1 MAFFPV
7 PDPQPVT
14 NTLKPLQHEQ
24 QRYAAHIPLSGRQ
37 STTSCES
44 ANSGTQLDSATRRLD
59 QMIDQARYRHSQHR
73 NKFKE
78 AIDYLDHIFEDF
90 QREAADAA
98 ARPTANGGGKKEK
111 AAATTTTAS
120 AQQKHQQQPQ
130 QQKHVQAVQDDSSA
144 GGAVVIEPV
153 QATFR
158 QGSVKS
164 AKEAFEKVA
173 AAIASDKQNSR
184 VRKQPS
190 VPTSSSSSS
199 AQQQQQ
205 KPAKVPLR
213 SVPSSSFPTT
223 ATTATATVAAGAG
236 AELADVEVAET
247 IVLPSKHSAERLDFT
262 KHWVSGG
269 GAEGG
274 AGAGVAVWAQSAP
287 HRRDDPLLGIH
298 GTESSAGGYD
308 SDEHSLGSCSA
319 EVAAINAADQQRR
332 RRHNQQQQQAKK
344 KAPVAPAQQ
353 QKAVATVATT
363 ASAVPSKAA
372 PQHHQQHQQQQQQ
385 QRYAKQANANGT
397 AADRPMLPQI
407 VAAPSCATSR
417 PQPFRPQP
425 QLGVLPPAL
434 VAAAASTSGCGDQQQ
449 MLQKVPSIEQLRL
462 MRSSQERAGSQD
474 YHSMASSVH
483 SQDGFRPA
491 ASCLSTLSL
500 QRIGL
505 MGGSSGSGAFHSYT
519 PTTAQQKQ
527 SSVPFQPQPQQ
538 YQLKGSIQSLPDSA
552 LCTAAAA
559 GLKGYGAAVYSQQQP
574 SSFGTGITA
583 MAQQQQQQK
592 QPVNGI
598 ATNHRQFATLA
609 RMDSSNSKAKQGTTG
624 GGSSTA
630 TTTTNCLRP
639 TAQRLLP
646 ATATTTATTATTA
659 TADHASAIDALV
671 AELELNT
678 ADTSFASAEKRRSFP
693 TMQTEVASR
702 TKPAKIG
709 GTTVVTRQQL
719 PSHNFTNRPAQQ
731 ENGSNRSKP
740 LEKLNELIAMDD
752 ESSTMRRRRTAQ
764 QQQQQAAAASSA
776 PAPPAAGGN
785 RPFDTINQEKLNPSK
800 VDAMA
805 RMFNGKQQQQ
815 QSAATAGTATKPFTS
830 GGSTGNNATSDHQG
844 WATRRAATIGG
855 GRAAAPAVPSSS
867 VGSTTARHGGD
878 VPPLSLTN
886 GHHAPPATA
895 TTARQHNQQQ
905 HSALKKQYTLPAM
918 ASVAAAAAT
927 MAPLSSRIYR
937 GNGAA
942 AGLLELGG
950 TNGRCRTNGT
960 GRTTTAA
967 AKRDGAGTPTVVD
980 DDHGGGT
987 AAGPN
992 RHEGNGICA
1001 GNTGRGNFYDNVQ
1014 SAARNGRCGGGR
1026 TSPAGYSFSNDSVSL
1041 CSQSDAALPPATSK
1055 GGTNAASNGTGGG
1068 AGGRIGQ
1075 LIRKLGSSVGGGGGS
1090 GAKVPSSATSTLS
1103 LNRVFSNEMS
1113 SSCVGGTAPRDDADG
1128 KNRTSK
1134 AAAASCAA
1142 ATIGTNGNGTL
1153 TKSTSLSGD
1162 PWRYQVMMAEH
1173 QQQQQNGGGR
1183 RMEEQQS
1190 KQQLHQPQQQQQNG
1204 GIGNRLKQTI
1214 FGSAIRRRVP
1224 T

>member
-1 MAFFPV
+1 MKSDRESRTFFGPKHLIALG
-7 PDPQPVT
+7 Q
-14 NTLKPLQHEQ
+14 L
-24 QRYAAHIPLSGRQ
+24 
-37 STTSCES
+37 
-44 ANSGTQLDSATRRLD
+44 AN
-59 QMIDQARYRHSQHR
+59 
-73 NKFKE
+73 
-78 AIDYLDHIFEDF
+78 F
-90 QREAADAA
+90 Q
-98 ARPTANGGGKKEK
+98 K
-111 AAATTTTAS
+111 
-120 AQQKHQQQPQ
+120 
-130 QQKHVQAVQDDSSA
+130 
-144 GGAVVIEPV
+144 
-153 QATFR
+153 
-158 QGSVKS
+158 
-164 AKEAFEKVA
+164 
-173 AAIASDKQNSR
+173 
-184 VRKQPS
+184 
-190 VPTSSSSSS
+190 
-199 AQQQQQ
+199 
-205 KPAKVPLR
+205 L
-213 SVPSSSFPTT
+213 
-223 ATTATATVAAGAG
+223 
-236 AELADVEVAET
+236 VAET

-298 GTESSAGGYD
+298 GTESSAGGYE

-332 RRHNQQQQQAKK
+332 RRHNQQQQQQAKK
-344 KAPVAPAQQ
+344 KAPAAPAQQ
-353 QKAVATVATT
+353 QKAVATVAAT
-363 ASAVPSKAA
+363 ASAVPSKTA
-372 PQHHQQHQQQQQQ
+372 PQHHQQHQQQQ

-397 AADRPMLPQI
+397 AADRLLLPQI

-559 GLKGYGAAVYSQQQP
+559 AAGLKGYGAAVYSQQQP
-574 SSFGTGITA
+574 SSFGIGTTA
-583 MAQQQQQQK
+583 LPKQQQQQQ
-592 QPVNGI
+592 PVNGS
-598 ATNHRQFATLA
+598 ANHRQFATLA

-630 TTTTNCLRP
+630 TTTNCLRP
-639 TAQRLLP
+639 IAQRLLP
-646 ATATTTATTATTA
+646 AAPTTTTTTA

-764 QQQQQAAAASSA
+764 QQQAAAASSA

-830 GGSTGNNATSDHQG
+830 GGSSTGNNATSDHQG
-844 WATRRAATIGG
+844 WATRRAATIRG
-855 GRAAAPAVPSSS
+855 GRVAAPAVPSSS
-867 VGSTTARHGGD
+867 VGSTTARHGD
-878 VPPLSLTN
+878 VQPPSLTN
-886 GHHAPPATA
+886 GHHAPPATT
-895 TTARQHNQQQ
+895 TTARQHNPQQ
-905 HSALKKQYTLPAM
+905 HPALKKQYTMPAM
-918 ASVAAAAAT
+918 ASVSAAAAT

-992 RHEGNGICA
+992 RHEGNGIGICA

-1041 CSQSDAALPPATSK
+1041 CSQSEAALPPATSK

-1075 LIRKLGSSVGGGGGS
+1075 LIRKLGSSVGGGGG
-1090 GAKVPSSATSTLS
+1090 GAKVPSSATLTLS

-1142 ATIGTNGNGTL
+1142 ATVGTNGNGTL

-1190 KQQLHQPQQQQQNG
+1190 KQLHQPQQQQQQNG